1 MEIFEAGSPRNDVLV
16 DGRGDEIRQEL
27 RIALGLEN
35 SDRLFLFAPTW
46 RDYLTSNPWSSPL
59 PDNLN
64 PLKII
69 DNLPEN
75 VHILFR
81 GHPAHRRS
89 GAYQI
94 PLHPRLQ
101 DVSDYPEVSHL
112 MLASDAAIL
121 DYSSM
126 RFDYSI
132 TGKPMIFFIPD
143 HEKYFK
149 ANPPLFDYFTG
160 LPGPACADSKS
171 LESAIMSVV
180 RSYESWEYY
189 PAIQSFKHKFSPLD
203 DGHATER
210 TVNYLINRLGCE

>member
-1 MEIFEAGSPRNDVLV
+1 
-16 DGRGDEIRQEL
+16 
-27 RIALGLEN
+27 
-35 SDRLFLFAPTW
+35 
-46 RDYLTSNPWSSPL
+46 L